1 MKKKQNFEEEKTPQ
15 RKTSKE
21 RNRTEKKKCSKTLG
35 EITTLLLLVDELK
48 RLRNGNENCKK
59 IETKKT
65 NTYPSWMLER
75 AKLIQYYTGEKK
87 RHRRRKKIQS
97 NGSSV

>member
-59 IETKKT
+59 IE
-65 NTYPSWMLER
+65 
-75 AKLIQYYTGEKK
+75 
-87 RHRRRKKIQS
+87 KIS
-97 NGSSV
+97 KSKACYHLSFWSHK